1 MSPAI
6 RLGSRS
12 EDSAWERKAPIE
24 RTARLHRGK
33 PELGGI
39 KTRSIEAR
47 GEGTATLLLHGW
59 CDSADTWLAVLE
71 RISRRGGSAIAYDLP
86 GFGVAP
92 PLGEESVLD
101 QLVDFSAAA
110 VLELAERSGG
120 EVIVAGNSLGGWTAL
135 RLAQREDLPIKAVIP
150 IAPAG
155 VQMAPAFF
163 AIDRIPAVAQIVGLP
178 APTPRVVTRAVV
190 GRIFR
195 QLAFS
200 HPSEADAAVV
210 DRFTRFNSDRKTL
223 RRRLETAKALREDL
237 DDPFDHEAIEIPVT
251 VIWGDRDRL
260 CLPEGASKLCGLLP
274 HADLHVINDCGHMP
288 QHEVPQLV
296 VEVIEGLR

>member
-1 MSPAI
+1 M
-6 RLGSRS
+6 RR
-12 EDSAWERKAPIE
+12 
-24 RTARLHRGK
+24 
-33 PELGGI
+33 I

-47 GEGTATLLLHGW
+47 GDGTATLLLHGW

-92 PLGEESVLD
+92 PLNDGNVLD

-110 VLELAERSGG
+110 VQDLAERSGG

-135 RLAQREDLPIKAVIP
+135 RLATRKDLPIKAVVP

-163 AIDRIPAVAQIVGLP
+163 AIDRIPAVSQIVGLP
-178 APTPRVVTRAVV
+178 APTPRAVTRAVV
-190 GRIFR
+190 GRLFR

-200 HPSEADAAVV
+200 HPGDADPAVV

-223 RRRLETAKALREDL
+223 RNRLETAKALREDL
-237 DDPFDHEAIEIPVT
+237 DDPFDHKAIDVPVT
-251 VIWGDRDRL
+251 VLWGDRDRL
-260 CLPEGASKLCGLLP
+260 CLPDGAAKLCDLVP
-274 HADLHVINDCGHMP
+274 HADLHVVNDCGHMP